1 MVIMV
6 FSNVAI
12 CCDRPSHY
20 KIIFTSIFNLF
31 IIFMVFLKEDP
42 SIYTICRP
50 QEIRIFLCS
59 QGTDRT
65 LVRLKAGRAVPL
77 YLWTPRPSCP
87 ALWSRFPLPDQSS
100 SIPVSLQEGPET
112 SPVACTLPSLFFGST
127 PVNIHLGVLVL

>member
-6 FSNVAI
+6 FSNVVI

-31 IIFMVFLKEDP
+31 IIFMIFLKEDP
-42 SIYTICRP
+42 SIYTVCRP
-50 QEIRIFLCS
+50 QEIQIYLYS

-65 LVRLKAGRAVPL
+65 LVELKAGRAVPL

-87 ALWSRFPLPDQSS
+87 ALWSWFPLPDQAS
-100 SIPVSLQEGPET
+100 SIPVSLQ
-112 SPVACTLPSLFFGST
+112 
-127 PVNIHLGVLVL
+127 